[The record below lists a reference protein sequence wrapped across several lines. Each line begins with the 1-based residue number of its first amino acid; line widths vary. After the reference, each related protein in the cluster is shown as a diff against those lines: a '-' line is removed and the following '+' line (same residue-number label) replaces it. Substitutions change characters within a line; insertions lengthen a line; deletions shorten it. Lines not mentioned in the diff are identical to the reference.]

1 MKLAD
6 LLAEDQVKLRGTGSH
21 RMAHCPLHKDRT
33 PSLSVDL
40 DADVFCCHSCGVKGG
55 LKDYLMEFR
64 GLPEFE
70 AASMFRE
77 QRGRAAPARREAT
90 PPKPPTIY
98 RTLPSNRV
106 AVHPYVDAEGT
117 TMWVVVRNAKGAT
130 TRRGDP
136 LPKCS
141 RWTPVRA
148 GKSPTWTE
156 HAKWIPD
163 ADGWIA
169 KGPRKG
175 AKNQPL
181 YRLPKVLEADAKKQ
195 IWVVEGEKCVE
206 LFEGAFPPAV
216 VTTWQ
221 GGSKQP
227 LELTDWSPL
236 HGRRVLLI
244 SDEDETGRAVMTTLA
259 KLLTPH
265 CPEIRMVMPEGETSD
280 DVEQWLDQGG
290 QGRVIEMLKTAKPA
304 PAPDPDPDPEK
315 KKKKKPA
322 EPPPPLRTDEIDWN
336 RHFQVLGN
344 VNDAVAIMLSSYRV
358 FLLSRTSLTQPS
370 TLISLADYHWW
381 LSVTGRDALSGPTAQ
396 QIGSVLLR
404 SADRHGQLNPSKF
417 LGRGCFKYDGA
428 KVAWHL
434 GDRLLVEGK
443 TVGLGALPGVVPI
456 GGPPIEVADE
466 PATVAQRRAVADAV
480 LAYRFESEFDGRR
493 FLAWIVAAAIGGAL
507 GWRPHAWMSAPAGV
521 GKSWLLDT
529 VLTPLL
535 GDGDLLLRTDDP
547 TAAGLARAAQSD
559 AIAVAFDEAESNRQQ
574 VDGVLDLARV
584 ASGGSGSRIRADM
597 GSGGYNVLRPRFSLL
612 MSSITVA
619 RLTQANATRFVTI
632 RLSPQDVAD
641 WPAVKRGIETALQA
655 APGLR
660 AAIVRDAAQ
669 IVASAEQ
676 FNQSLIEGGTPSRR
690 ASIEAALGAA
700 WEWWS
705 GQVDG
710 VLEDDEPAD
719 GGVATDASDAA
730 DLLRYILGLRIRVD
744 RDDKSIGRVLRE
756 NDTDQQARDYGL
768 RKYKDALWIAPQ
780 HPSLL
785 SMVGRGRQWSNVDI
799 QQTLLQL
806 SGVERAP
813 HAISFGGLK
822 ARAVIVPPAVCSA
835 AGLNIFDDEDSGDLP
850 LDDGAS

>member
-1 MKLAD
+1 
-6 LLAEDQVKLRGTGSH
+6 
-21 RMAHCPLHKDRT
+21 
-33 PSLSVDL
+33 
-40 DADVFCCHSCGVKGG
+40 
-55 LKDYLMEFR
+55 
-64 GLPEFE
+64 
-70 AASMFRE
+70 
-77 QRGRAAPARREAT
+77 
-90 PPKPPTIY
+90 
-98 RTLPSNRV
+98 
-106 AVHPYVDAEGT
+106 
-117 TMWVVVRNAKGAT
+117 
-130 TRRGDP
+130 
-136 LPKCS
+136 
-141 RWTPVRA
+141 
-148 GKSPTWTE
+148 
-156 HAKWIPD
+156 
-163 ADGWIA
+163 
-169 KGPRKG
+169 
-175 AKNQPL
+175 
-181 YRLPKVLEADAKKQ
+181 
-195 IWVVEGEKCVE
+195 
-206 LFEGAFPPAV
+206 
-216 VTTWQ
+216 
-221 GGSKQP
+221 
-227 LELTDWSPL
+227 
-236 HGRRVLLI
+236 
-244 SDEDETGRAVMTTLA
+244 
-259 KLLTPH
+259 
-265 CPEIRMVMPEGETSD
+265 MVMPEGDTGD

-304 PAPDPDPDPEK
+304 PKPDPDPEK
-315 KKKKKPA
+315 KKPAGKKPA
-322 EPPPPLRTDEIDWN
+322 EPPPPLRTDEIDGN

-443 TVGLGALPGVVPI
+443 TLGLGELPGVVPI

-574 VDGVLDLARV
+574 IDGVLDLARV

-641 WPAVKRGIETALQA
+641 WPAVKRGIEKALQA

-676 FNQSLIEGGTPSRR
+676 FNQALIEGGTPSRR

-705 GQVDG
+705 GPARRGVGGRRAGRWRGGHRCLRRSGPPALHPRPPHPRRPRRQVHRARVARERHRPAGSRLRTPQVQGRPVDRSAAPVAAVDG
-710 VLEDDEPAD
+710 RAWTAVEQRGHP
-719 GGVATDASDAA
+719 TDAAA
-730 DLLRYILGLRIRVD
+730 AQWRRAGA
-744 RDDKSIGRVLRE
+744 
-756 NDTDQQARDYGL
+756 ARDQLRRVEGAGRHRAAGGL
-768 RKYKDALWIAPQ
+768 QRGWPQ
-780 HPSLL
+780 HLRR
-785 SMVGRGRQWSNVDI
+785 RGERRPAARR
-799 QQTLLQL
+799 
-806 SGVERAP
+806 GYVET
-813 HAISFGGLK
+813 
-822 ARAVIVPPAVCSA
+822 PATHSQ
-835 AGLNIFDDEDSGDLP
+835 
-850 LDDGAS
+850 